1 MPGTPLAATL
11 QGELP
16 TLFYKAFVTFLCILE
31 TSTTFSQSL
40 NSLGTCRLQQI
51 VVATIHRDY
60 CRPHCQ
66 NSKVNLS
73 GSLPRVRSLAGESCI
88 QEAWN

>member
-40 NSLGTCRLQQI
+40 NSLGTCRLQ
-51 VVATIHRDY
+51 
-60 CRPHCQ
+60 
-66 NSKVNLS
+66 
-73 GSLPRVRSLAGESCI
+73 
-88 QEAWN
+88 